1 MMDLVPQAYL
11 RFFREYVF
19 GGYYAGSTSQSVAS
33 RNRRDGYNGFTSGV
47 FGLLEETAHGS
58 S

>member
-1 MMDLVPQAYL
+1 MGLVPQAYL
-11 RFFREYVF
+11 RFFREHVF
-19 GGYYAGSTSQSVAS
+19 GGYDAGSNSQSVAS
-33 RNRRDGYNGFTSGV
+33 RNCRDGYNGFTSGV